1 MHECFSTGRHYCIF
15 IQLVLIAW
23 TRNMNSHSSAEAAAL
38 VRYVRAT
45 RAVTAAFD
53 ATRSEPELGADGRA
67 VALALQ
73 RLDSALL
80 ELETSQRSLDA
91 ILSRAG
97 GH

>member
-1 MHECFSTGRHYCIF
+1 
-15 IQLVLIAW
+15 
-23 TRNMNSHSSAEAAAL
+23 MNSHSSAEAAAL
-38 VRYVRAT
+38 ARYVQAT
-45 RAVTAAFD
+45 RAVSAAD
-53 ATRSEPELGADGRA
+53 ATRSEPELDAEGRT

-80 ELETSQRSLDA
+80 ELDTSQRSLDA

>member
-1 MHECFSTGRHYCIF
+1 M
-15 IQLVLIAW
+15 Q
-23 TRNMNSHSSAEAAAL
+23 
-38 VRYVRAT
+38 AT
-45 RAVTAAFD
+45 RAVSAAFD
-53 ATRSEPELGADGRA
+53 ATRNEPELNADGRT

-80 ELETSQRSLDA
+80 ELDTSQRSLDA

>member
-1 MHECFSTGRHYCIF
+1 MHECFSVACHYCIF
-15 IQLVLIAW
+15 IQVSGFAW

-38 VRYVRAT
+38 ARYVQAT
-45 RAVTAAFD
+45 RAVSAAFD
-53 ATRSEPELGADGRA
+53 ATRSEPELGADGRT
-67 VALALQ
+67 VALAVQ

-80 ELETSQRSLDA
+80 ELDTSQRSLDA

>member
-1 MHECFSTGRHYCIF
+1 
-15 IQLVLIAW
+15 
-23 TRNMNSHSSAEAAAL
+23 MNSHSSAEAAAL
-38 VRYVRAT
+38 ARYVQAT
-45 RAVTAAFD
+45 RAVSAAFD
-53 ATRSEPELGADGRA
+53 ATRSEPELAADGRT

-80 ELETSQRSLDA
+80 ELDTSQRSLDA

>member
-1 MHECFSTGRHYCIF
+1 MLLHGRE
-15 IQLVLIAW
+15 
-23 TRNMNSHSSAEAAAL
+23 MNRPDIHSSAEAAAL
-38 VRYVRAT
+38 ARYVQAT
-45 RAVTAAFD
+45 RAVPAAFN
-53 ATRSEPELGADGRA
+53 ATRAEPELGVGGGT

-80 ELETSQRSLDA
+80 ELDTSQRSLDA

>member
-1 MHECFSTGRHYCIF
+1 MLLHRHE
-15 IQLVLIAW
+15 
-23 TRNMNSHSSAEAAAL
+23 MNRPDTDSSAEAAAL
-38 VRYVRAT
+38 ARYVQAT
-45 RAVTAAFD
+45 RAVSAAFD
-53 ATRSEPELGADGRA
+53 ATRAEPEPGAGGGT

-80 ELETSQRSLDA
+80 ELDTSQRSLDA